1 MILLWIEREEL
12 GVWDVCGGRGF
23 GFKFFWGEQEEGLR
37 E

>member
-12 GVWDVCGGRGF
+12 DGGDVCGGRGF
-23 GFKFFWGEQEEGLR
+23 GFKFFWGGQEESLR